1 MRRIYDI
8 ITVTVSCS
16 VAVFY
21 HYFADLCI
29 LYINRRFDNL
39 DFYKNKL
46 KKIQMFIL
54 WTYISAII
62 TDAYIEY
69 VQNKI
74 KKNVVYG
81 GLYGVK

>member
-1 MRRIYDI
+1 
-8 ITVTVSCS
+8 
-16 VAVFY
+16 
-21 HYFADLCI
+21 
-29 LYINRRFDNL
+29 
-39 DFYKNKL
+39 
-46 KKIQMFIL
+46 MFIL

-81 GLYGVK
+81 GLYGIK